1 MENYVRYFIKI
12 LVIMILIA
20 LMGLFIVLV
29 KDNTNVKVTKNLKK
43 NIDITDDDEN
53 KDKSTNN
60 INLTNNNAKTDV
72 HSNNQTTNYNSSNQ
86 QVSNDKATSNDNEQ
100 NTNNE
105 NKETRHKVDGKCCT
119 YGSNRNR
126 SGEHTAWNDTASD
139 H

>member
-60 INLTNNNAKTDV
+60 I
-72 HSNNQTTNYNSSNQ
+72 
-86 QVSNDKATSNDNEQ
+86 
-100 NTNNE
+100 
-105 NKETRHKVDGKCCT
+105 
-119 YGSNRNR
+119 R
-126 SGEHTAWNDTASD
+126 SKRSRE
-139 H
+139 